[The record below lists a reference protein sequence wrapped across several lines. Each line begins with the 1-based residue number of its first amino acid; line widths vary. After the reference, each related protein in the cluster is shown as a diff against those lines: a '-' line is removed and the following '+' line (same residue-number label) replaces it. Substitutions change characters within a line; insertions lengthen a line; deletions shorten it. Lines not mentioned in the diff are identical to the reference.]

1 MRLSLVPPEAATI
14 AVDRANEGQGYP
26 VPMMRTFTGLAALAA
41 VLVATAFF
49 YPGSAN
55 SRPATPPPGPIGFS
69 DTAETVMGTLVA
81 PPSPRFLARIR
92 NGKMGG
98 VILLGNGWLTRRTA
112 ATVTAELQQAACTRS
127 EPLLIAVDQEG
138 GIVRRLPWAAPTE
151 APDEMSSPSVARA
164 QASATATA
172 LHSVGIDVDFAPVVD
187 TPNSS
192 RSFLGSRAFS
202 HSRTWNAQ
210 MARAFVAGLQAKGIA
225 ATAKHFPGLGLASGN
240 TDNGRI
246 VIRAS
251 ASKLEQ
257 GLLPFQSAVR
267 AGVRL
272 VMIST
277 AVYPKLDGS
286 KRPAAFSS
294 TIING
299 LLRKKLGFK
308 GVTVTDSLTAP
319 AAERIPHTATR
330 AMLAG
335 SDLLIFGSESASEQ
349 GYATLLADEAGS
361 PRLRNRLTQAAAGIR
376 ALKSWL
382 AAHGGPACHSPSS
395 QP

>member
-1 MRLSLVPPEAATI
+1 
-14 AVDRANEGQGYP
+14 
-26 VPMMRTFTGLAALAA
+26 MMRTLAGLAVLAA
-41 VLVATAFF
+41 VSVGTGLDN
-49 YPGSAN
+49 PGSRSAGH
-55 SRPATPPPGPIGFS
+55 ATQKRAVTGFS
-69 DTAETVMGTLVA
+69 DLAETVMGTLTA
-81 PPSPRFLARIR
+81 PPSHRFLTRIR
-92 NGKMGG
+92 NGRMGG

-112 ATVTAELQQAACTRS
+112 ATVTAELQRAACTRG

-138 GIVRRLPWAAPTE
+138 GIVRRLAWAPPTE
-151 APDEMSSPSVARA
+151 APAEMSSPSDAHSQA
-164 QASATATA
+164 AASATA
-172 LHSVGIDVDFAPVVD
+172 LRSVGIDVDFAPVVD
-187 TPNSS
+187 TPGSTSN
-192 RSFLGSRAFS
+192 FLGSRAFS

-210 MARAFVAGLQAKGIA
+210 MARAFVGGLQTKGIA
-225 ATAKHFPGLGLASGN
+225 ATAKHFPGLGLAGGN

-246 VIRAS
+246 VIRAAS
-251 ASKLEQ
+251 SKLHQ

-267 AGVRL
+267 AGVEL

-319 AAERIPHTATR
+319 AADRIPHTATR

-335 SDLLIFGSESASEQ
+335 SDLLIFGAESASER
-349 GYATLLADEAGS
+349 GYATLLGDEAGS
-361 PRLRNRLTQAAAGIR
+361 PRLQARITQAAARIR
-376 ALKSWL
+376 ALKAWL
-382 AAHGGPACHSPSS
+382 AAHGGPACTG
-395 QP
+395 